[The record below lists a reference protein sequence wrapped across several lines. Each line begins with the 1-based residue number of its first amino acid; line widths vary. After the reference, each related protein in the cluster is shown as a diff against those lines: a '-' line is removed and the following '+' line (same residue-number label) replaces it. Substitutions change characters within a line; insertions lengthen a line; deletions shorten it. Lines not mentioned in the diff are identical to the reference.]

1 MAPQECPVPVD
12 TTDPS
17 KFIDGGSITW
27 KRHYVGWTV
36 AGVCA
41 LVATLISLHL
51 MYKHAKNYT
60 KVTSL
65 SPGYRLSLE
74 KVSIFRKMLCANQ
87 F

>member
-1 MAPQECPVPVD
+1 MAPRECPVPED

-27 KRHYVGWTV
+27 KRHYIGWTV

-51 MYKHAKNYT
+51 MYKHARNYT
-60 KVTSL
+60 NVTSL
-65 SPGYRLSLE
+65 SLSELSFLLG
-74 KVSIFRKMLCANQ
+74 KGFDVPKDVVC
-87 F
+87 

>member
-1 MAPQECPVPVD
+1 MPED

-27 KRHYVGWTV
+27 KRHYIGWTV

-51 MYKHAKNYT
+51 MYKHARNYT
-60 KVTSL
+60 NVTSL
-65 SPGYRLSLE
+65 SLSGLSFLLG
-74 KVSIFRKMLCANQ
+74 KGFDVPKDVVC
-87 F
+87 